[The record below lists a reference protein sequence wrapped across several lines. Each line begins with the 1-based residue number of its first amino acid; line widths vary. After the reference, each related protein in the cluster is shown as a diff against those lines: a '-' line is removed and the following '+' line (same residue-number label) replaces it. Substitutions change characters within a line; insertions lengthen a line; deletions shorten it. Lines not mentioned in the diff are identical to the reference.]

1 MKIAI
6 AQLNY
11 TVGDAEGNCQKI
23 AAAAQRAK
31 TMGAE
36 LLVLS
41 DHAISGH
48 SCLSL
53 AEQPSFEQRCLDAA
67 NTLIAPHSHGLSIVL
82 GTPGHPLLIG
92 QGKMERIAPS
102 IPIPIGAERIVVGAE
117 PKRTPLAT
125 LAIDLAASAFCADDE
140 QPRLNAYRQ
149 RVAQRGLPTLWANLV
164 GGNTERLF
172 HGSSMALGPDGQVRH
187 LLASFDE
194 DFALL
199 DTNTLTSA
207 PTISIDR
214 TAQRISRIHD
224 ALVMGI
230 RDYMGKM
237 HLNRAAL
244 GLSGGIDSAV
254 VLALLHRAIGPQRI
268 RVLLMPSQY
277 SSQHSIDDALDMA
290 HRLGVQHDIVPIEP
304 LFNTFRQSLS
314 GLFGDL
320 PDDVTEENIQARTRG
335 VLLMALSNK
344 LGHIILNT
352 TNKSE
357 AAVGYGTLYGDTN
370 GAFSALG
377 DVYKTDVYALARHI
391 NRHGELIPQN
401 IIDKAPSAELR
412 PNQKDSDSLPPYDVL
427 DSLLRSHIEQGKDTD
442 ELVRMGFDP
451 QLVERIT
458 EMIRRNVY
466 KRAQTPPA
474 FWVSARPF
482 GQHPLP
488 VVGRWRS

>member
-11 TVGDAEGNCQKI
+11 TVGDAEGNCKKI
-23 AAAAQRAK
+23 AAAAQQAQSL
-31 TMGAE
+31 GAE
-36 LLVLS
+36 LIVLS
-41 DHAISGH
+41 SYAISGH

-53 AEQPSFEQRCLDAA
+53 AEQPHFERHCMAA
-67 NTLIAPHSHGLSIVL
+67 AQEHLVPLSHGMPMLLGSPPMLIAKGEIGII
-82 GTPGHPLLIG
+82 GTEPVAVGT
-92 QGKMERIAPS
+92 ERIA
-102 IPIPIGAERIVVGAE
+102 VGDTTAQE
-117 PKRTPLAT
+117 LPAT
-125 LAIDLAASAFCADDE
+125 LAVDLAAEAFCADDE
-140 QPRLNAYRQ
+140 QQRLIAYCK
-149 RVAQRGLPTLWANLV
+149 RVAQRGLPTLWVNMV

-187 LLASFDE
+187 LLASFE
-194 DFALL
+194 EALVL
-199 DTNTLTSA
+199 VDTDALASA
-207 PTISIDR
+207 PAISIDR
-214 TAQRISRIHD
+214 SAQRIARLHD

-237 HLNRAAL
+237 RFDRAAL

-254 VLALLHRAIGPQRI
+254 VLALLHRAIGPQRV

-277 SSQHSIDDALDMA
+277 SSQHSIDDSIDMA
-290 HRLGVQHDIVPIEP
+290 CRLGVQHDIVPIAA
-304 LFNTFRQSLS
+304 LFDTFRQSLA
-314 GLFGDL
+314 GLFEGL

-344 LGHIILNT
+344 MGHIILNT

-370 GAFSALG
+370 GAFSVLG
-377 DVYKTDVYALARHI
+377 DVYKTDVYALARYI
-391 NRHGELIPQN
+391 NRCVDLIPQN

-412 PNQKDSDSLPPYDVL
+412 PDQKDSDSLPPYDLL
-427 DSLLRSHIEQGKDTD
+427 DSLLHHHIEQRRSAQ
-442 ELVRMGFDP
+442 ELVGLGFEP

-458 EMIRRNVY
+458 GLVRRNVY

-482 GQHPLP
+482 GRHPLP
-488 VVGRWRS
+488 VVGRWCS